1 MSIFR
6 RRSGSSPEPE
16 SATPAPT
23 PPQARAD
30 GARPAWLPT
39 STASPAGVDGD
50 RAMDIQPAPYYAPG
64 MPSLHPSDPEP
75 PRPAGDVRAAPGAP
89 GRPQPAAAAAPAAP
103 ASAPSVPASHPADPH
118 PAVRLH
124 EPAAETWAAIHSEAA
139 QAAQRDA
146 TRLATGA
153 DAEDVA
159 DAVDDV
165 RVDPAT
171 VVAVEEPLPQ
181 IAPVSRSGRNM
192 SLASAVGVALLVLVM
207 AAAWWHPLAFVAL
220 AGLACV
226 VAVVEWRGALAKHGR
241 RVPLV
246 PVTLVTAGLLVATW
260 FGGPEG
266 LVVALMVGLAGT
278 VAWRVVDE
286 RIENTLADSL
296 AAMLTILWIPF
307 LASFL
312 VLLELADDGWQRVV
326 VVILAVVGSDTG
338 GLFAGMLAGKHP
350 MAPRVSPKK
359 TWEGFAGGLL
369 LGTAA
374 ASVAAYVFFDGDW
387 WVGALVG
394 LASALAGVLGD
405 LAESAIKRD
414 IRVKDMSSFLPGHGG
429 IMDRVDS
436 LLMAAPVAYVVF
448 GLLLGVS

>member
-6 RRSGSSPEPE
+6 RRAGAQPEQEPDALRSASSVPD
-16 SATPAPT
+16 A
-23 PPQARAD
+23 
-30 GARPAWLPT
+30 AWLPV
-39 STASPAGVDGD
+39 SAPEPASPVEAGTLAD
-50 RAMDIQPAPYYAPG
+50 PAPYYAPG
-64 MPSLHPSDPEP
+64 MPSLHPQD
-75 PRPAGDVRAAPGAP
+75 AATSA
-89 GRPQPAAAAAPAAP
+89 QAPAVADP
-103 ASAPSVPASHPADPH
+103 ASASAHPGTGPASASAPSTPS
-118 PAVRLH
+118 
-124 EPAAETWAAIHSEAA
+124 EPAAPTWSAIHGDGGAE
-139 QAAQRDA
+139 AAQRDA
-146 TRLATGA
+146 TRLAVVG
-153 DAEDVA
+153 DASDEEE
-159 DAVDDV
+159 AVDDV

-171 VVAVEEPLPQ
+171 IRSVEQPVPQ

-192 SLASAVGVALLVLVM
+192 TVATVVGLALLGLVVV
-207 AAAWWHPLAFVAL
+207 AAWWNPLAFALL
-220 AGLACV
+220 AGAACI
-226 VAVVEWRGALAKHGR
+226 AAAYEWRSVLAKHER
-241 RVPLV
+241 RVPLI
-246 PVTLVTAGLLVATW
+246 PVTIVTGGLIIATW

-296 AAMLTILWIPF
+296 ASMLTILWIPF
-307 LASFL
+307 LGSFL
-312 VLLELADDGWQRVV
+312 VLLELAGDGWQRVL

-338 GLFAGMLAGKHP
+338 GLFAGMLLGKHP

-374 ASVAAYVFFDGDW
+374 ASVAAYFFFDGQW

-394 LASALAGVLGD
+394 VACALAAVLGD

-414 IRVKDMSSFLPGHGG
+414 IQVKDMSSFLPGHGG

-436 LLMAAPVAYVVF
+436 LLLAAPVAYVVF